1 MAGQNAVSRS
11 RSGRDHDQGQG
22 QPGVPDVEYD
32 LISLIYHN
40 LEGVEASGR
49 YASDAVEAGEDELA
63 QLFRDAQQ
71 SYLQQ
76 ADRARQLLR
85 QRIGGAR

>member
-1 MAGQNAVSRS
+1 MAKPNDAN
-11 RSGRDHDQGQG
+11 RSGASGRQGDG
-22 QPGVPDVEYD
+22 AHGVPDVEYD

-40 LEGVEASGR
+40 LEGVQASGR
-49 YASDAVEAGEDELA
+49 YSSDAVEAGEDDLA

-71 SYLQQ
+71 AYLAQ

>member
-1 MAGQNAVSRS
+1 MAGQEAANRPRA
-11 RSGRDHDQGQG
+11 GGGHDQGQA

-40 LEGVEASGR
+40 LEGVQASGR
-49 YASDAVEAGEDELA
+49 YASDAVEAGDDELA

-71 SYLQQ
+71 SYLAQ
-76 ADRARQLLR
+76 ADHARQLLR

>member
-1 MAGQNAVSRS
+1 MARPNDAN
-11 RSGRDHDQGQG
+11 RSGASGRQGDG
-22 QPGVPDVEYD
+22 AHGAPDVEYD

-49 YASDAVEAGEDELA
+49 YVSDAVEAGEDELG
-63 QLFRDAQQ
+63 QLFRDTQQ

-85 QRIGGAR
+85 TRIGGSR